1 MLDSLLSPIAILDG
15 DGAILDANAA
25 WRDFGGKNGLTDRLP
40 PIGTN
45 YLTTL
50 GASPQQSLA
59 TAAMAGIRAVL
70 RGQQD
75 RFETVYPCHTPHQEQ
90 WFLMRAH
97 ALTSTRAGKVLV
109 SHHDVSLLKRTE
121 AELLRAHQQT
131 QDMAAAVAERERFTN
146 SIADHMPGMVGYWDK
161 SLHCRFANQA
171 YQEWF
176 GRSPQEMVGIR
187 IQDLLG
193 PQLFALNEPYIRR
206 ALMGEKIHF
215 ERTLTKADGSTGYT
229 LVHYIPDCNLQ
240 GEVVGFFVQVNDV
253 SGLKQTELALK
264 LAASVF
270 DNTQEGIFVTDANN
284 TILSVNPAFT
294 RITGYTA
301 AEAIGQTPHLL
312 HSSRH
317 DASFFH
323 EMWQTLDQSGH
334 WAGEVWNRRKDGT
347 LFLEWQAISRIAA
360 AQDQPLRYLSIFHD
374 ITELRSQQER
384 IQHLAFYDALT
395 DLPNRSLLMDRLEHQ
410 MVLAQREK
418 SGLVLMFL
426 DLDRF
431 KDVNDTLG
439 HSAGDALL
447 QAVVHKLQTQVR
459 KSDTVARV
467 GGDEFVILLGAP
479 ATQDEIARIASQLI
493 AVANEPLELR
503 GQTAQVGLSIGIAVY
518 PQDGQTPS
526 NLVKSADSAMYAA
539 KKAGKNTYR
548 FCSTPR

>member
-15 DGAILDANAA
+15 EGAILDANAA
-25 WRDFGGKNGLTDRLP
+25 WRDFGRKNGLTDHLP

-70 RGQQD
+70 RGEQD
-75 RFETVYPCHTPHQEQ
+75 RFETVYPCHTPDQEQ

-97 ALTSTRAGKVLV
+97 PLSGARAGKVLV

-121 AELLRAHQQT
+121 ADLLRAHQQT
-131 QDMAAAVAERERFTN
+131 QEMAATLAERERFIN

-161 SLHCRFANQA
+161 SLHSRFANQA
-171 YQEWF
+171 YLEWF
-176 GRSPQEMVGIR
+176 GRSPQEMAGIS
-187 IQDLLG
+187 IQELLG
-193 PQLFALNEPYIRR
+193 PALFALNEPYIRR
-206 ALMGEKIHF
+206 ALAGEKLHF
-215 ERTLTKADGSTGYT
+215 ERTLTKADGSIGYT
-229 LVHYIPDCNLQ
+229 LAHYIPDRNAQ

-312 HSSRH
+312 HSDRH
-317 DASFFH
+317 DAGFFR

-410 MVLAQREK
+410 MVLARREK

-431 KDVNDTLG
+431 KEVNDTLG

-447 QAVVHKLQTQVR
+447 QAVAHKLQAQVR

-479 ATQDEIARIASQLI
+479 ATQDEIARIAGQLI

-518 PQDGQTPS
+518 PEDGQTPS
-526 NLVKSADSAMYAA
+526 SLVKSADSAMYAA

-548 FCSTPR
+548 FCSTPG

>member
-15 DGAILDANAA
+15 EGAILDANAA

-70 RGQQD
+70 RGEQD
-75 RFETVYPCHTPHQEQ
+75 RFETVYPCHTPDQEQ

-97 ALTSTRAGKVLV
+97 ALTSARAGKVLV

-131 QDMAAAVAERERFTN
+131 QEMAATLAERERFIN

-161 SLHCRFANQA
+161 SLHSRFANQA
-171 YQEWF
+171 YLEWF
-176 GRSPQEMVGIR
+176 GRSPQEMVGIS
-187 IQDLLG
+187 IQELLG
-193 PQLFALNEPYIRR
+193 PALFALNEPYIRR
-206 ALMGEKIHF
+206 ALAGEKLHF
-215 ERTLTKADGSTGYT
+215 ERTLTKADGSIGYT
-229 LVHYIPDCNLQ
+229 LAHYIPDRNPQ

-312 HSSRH
+312 HSDRH
-317 DASFFH
+317 DAGFFR

-334 WAGEVWNRRKDGT
+334 WAGEVWNRRKDGN

-410 MVLAQREK
+410 MVLARREK

-431 KDVNDTLG
+431 KEVNDTLG

-447 QAVVHKLQTQVR
+447 QAVAHKLQAQVR

-479 ATQDEIARIASQLI
+479 ATQDEIARIAGQLI

-518 PQDGQTPS
+518 PEDGQTPS
-526 NLVKSADSAMYAA
+526 SLVKSADSAMYAA

-548 FCSTPR
+548 FCSSPG